1 MAVPKGEVRRAEPP
15 HESSP
20 SEIHFSTYLPFYA
33 VDVGRW
39 ILWSEVIF
47 LLLEFV
53 FLCGAINP

>member
-1 MAVPKGEVRRAEPP
+1 MRRAEPP